1 MLYLSALYREDYPD
15 RLKLQLMRKKKKKS
29 IIALEGHNNK
39 RKPWQGILPQSSN
52 FQAVMI
58 KSRGALND
66 QNCVAP
72 LPSLRVLAP
81 V

>member
-1 MLYLSALYREDYPD
+1 MLYLSALSLQR
-15 RLKLQLMRKKKKKS
+15 RLPRQAKTSINEGKKS